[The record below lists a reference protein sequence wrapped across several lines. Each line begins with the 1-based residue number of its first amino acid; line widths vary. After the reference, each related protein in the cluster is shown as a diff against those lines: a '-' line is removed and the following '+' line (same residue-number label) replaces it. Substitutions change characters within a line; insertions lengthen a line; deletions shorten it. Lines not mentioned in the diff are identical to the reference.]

1 MNRHNTQFV
10 FVGALVVLLA
20 ACSGSR
26 EAPSAPT
33 PTEAQVAMQAALD
46 QDAHEQQSMG
56 GAVTAVAIGQCTAS
70 SEHAITACD
79 VRWSI
84 DGQPVDGRVAFYTTP
99 NPAHPWRAHFLPSKR

>member
-1 MNRHNTQFV
+1 MNRLNTKFV
-10 FVGALVVLLA
+10 FVGALVVLVA
-20 ACSGSR
+20 ACSGGHH
-26 EAPSAPT
+26 APGAPT
-33 PTEAQVAMQAALD
+33 PEQAQVAMQASLD
-46 QDAHEQQSMG
+46 QDAQEQRSMS

-79 VRWSI
+79 VHWSI